1 MSKSSLQQRAKVK
14 IQRPGLSNE
23 EIEEIKNAF
32 DKYDLQ
38 KTGKIKPKQFLKEM
52 SSMGFNIKA
61 PYIYKLI
68 SELDTEEA
76 EKNGGVPIDEIFK
89 AINNKLGNTESEE
102 GIKQIFEL
110 FKENPDDNTLSLDS
124 LKAIASSFGISI
136 TDEEIKNMLE
146 KASESGEGLT
156 FEEFCKL
163 MIKQK

>member
-1 MSKSSLQQRAKVK
+1 MAEEEIKD
-14 IQRPGLSNE
+14 GLSNE

-32 DKYDLQ
+32 DKYDLE

-68 SELDTEEA
+68 RELNTEEA
-76 EKNGGVPIDEIFK
+76 EKNGGVPIDDIYK
-89 AINNKLGNTESEE
+89 VINNKLGYTESEE

-124 LKAIASSFGISI
+124 LKGIASSFGISI

>member
-1 MSKSSLQQRAKVK
+1 MAEEEIKD
-14 IQRPGLSNE
+14 GLSNE

-32 DKYDLQ
+32 DKYDLE
-38 KTGKIKPKQFLKEM
+38 KTGKIKPKLFLKEM

-76 EKNGGVPIDEIFK
+76 EKNGGVPIDDIFK

-124 LKAIASSFGISI
+124 LKGIASSFGIQV

>member
-1 MSKSSLQQRAKVK
+1 MAEEEIKD
-14 IQRPGLSNE
+14 GLSNE

-32 DKYDLQ
+32 DKYDLE

-76 EKNGGVPIDEIFK
+76 EKNGGVPIDDIFK

-124 LKAIASSFGISI
+124 LKGIASSFGISI

>member
-1 MSKSSLQQRAKVK
+1 MAEEEIKD
-14 IQRPGLSNE
+14 GLSNE

-32 DKYDLQ
+32 DKYDLE

-124 LKAIASSFGISI
+124 LKGIASSFGISI

>member
-1 MSKSSLQQRAKVK
+1 MAEEEIKD
-14 IQRPGLSNE
+14 GLSNE

-32 DKYDLQ
+32 DKYDLE

-76 EKNGGVPIDEIFK
+76 EKNGGIPIDDIFK

-124 LKAIASSFGISI
+124 LKGIASSFGISI

>member
-1 MSKSSLQQRAKVK
+1 MAEEEIKD
-14 IQRPGLSNE
+14 GLSNE

-32 DKYDLQ
+32 DKYDLE

-76 EKNGGVPIDEIFK
+76 EKNGGVPIDDIFK

-124 LKAIASSFGISI
+124 LKGIASSFGIPI

>member
-1 MSKSSLQQRAKVK
+1 MAEEEIKD
-14 IQRPGLSNE
+14 GLSNE

-32 DKYDLQ
+32 DKYDLE

-76 EKNGGVPIDEIFK
+76 EKNGGVPIDDIFK

>member
-1 MSKSSLQQRAKVK
+1 MTEEEIKD
-14 IQRPGLSNE
+14 GLSNE

-32 DKYDLQ
+32 DKYDLE

-76 EKNGGVPIDEIFK
+76 EKNGGVPIDDIFK

-124 LKAIASSFGISI
+124 LKGIASSFGISI